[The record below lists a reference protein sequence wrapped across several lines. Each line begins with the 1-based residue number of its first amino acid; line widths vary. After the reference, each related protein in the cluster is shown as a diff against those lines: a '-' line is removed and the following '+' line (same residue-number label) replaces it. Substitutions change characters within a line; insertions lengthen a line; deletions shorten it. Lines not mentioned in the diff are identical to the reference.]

1 MLLISLQVVSGVADM
16 SDKVDDSSTSL
27 MSKDI
32 EPASESLSAM
42 DDATQPQVQ
51 SMDTSCDL
59 DGSLGDV
66 TRLKAD
72 VNFGPAADEVI
83 CSKPAGSEM
92 AESCMSYESMPC
104 SDDVVMQTN
113 VGECSPRV
121 EIASHKNAESCDV
134 LGEEELH
141 SVQKEDNVEAIAKD
155 EVKSP
160 VCQTAEESEVSSATD
175 KIPLND
181 VKEDSLPE
189 LSVQLAAGDDSVSEA
204 TPPSGKDISN
214 IVSFSGPAHYG
225 DT

>member
-1 MLLISLQVVSGVADM
+1 M
-16 SDKVDDSSTSL
+16 SDKVDVSSTSL
-27 MSKDI
+27 MSKDV

-42 DDATQPQVQ
+42 DDVTQLQVQ

-59 DGSLGDV
+59 DGSSGDV

-72 VNFGPAADEVI
+72 VNCSPAEEEVA
-83 CSKPAGSEM
+83 CSKPAGSET
-92 AESCMSYESMPC
+92 AESCMSCESMPC
-104 SDDVVMQTN
+104 SDDIVMQTN
-113 VGECSPRV
+113 VEERSLRV
-121 EIASHKNAESCDV
+121 EIASHENAESCDT

-141 SVQKEDNVEAIAKD
+141 SVQKEDNMEAMAKD

-160 VCQTAEESEVSSATD
+160 VCQTAEETEASPAAEKV
-175 KIPLND
+175 PLND
-181 VKEDSLPE
+181 VKELSLPE